1 LSDAVARTAL
11 LEFRNV
17 TVLRGGRA
25 ALRDLNLRVD
35 EGEHLAILGPNGSGK
50 STLLKAITR
59 ECYPVV
65 REGSWLRI
73 LGRERWNV
81 FELRTHLGIV
91 SNDLAAACALDVPAQ
106 DVVLSGFF
114 SSLGLAPHHE
124 VSEAMRRGA
133 HDALVMLDAGHLA
146 NREMTRLSSGEARRV
161 LIARALVHAPQ
172 TLVFDEPSTSLD
184 LAAHRE
190 LRATLQRLAQHG
202 IGIVLVTHDLSDVIP
217 EIERVVFL
225 REGRIVADGPRGELL
240 NARELEALFGV
251 PLELAARDG
260 LLHAW

>member
-1 LSDAVARTAL
+1 MCT
-11 LEFRNV
+11 
-17 TVLRGGRA
+17 
-25 ALRDLNLRVD
+25 
-35 EGEHLAILGPNGSGK
+35 
-50 STLLKAITR
+50 
-59 ECYPVV
+59 
-65 REGSWLRI
+65 
-73 LGRERWNV
+73 
-81 FELRTHLGIV
+81 
-91 SNDLAAACALDVPAQ
+91 
-106 DVVLSGFF
+106 
-114 SSLGLAPHHE
+114 
-124 VSEAMRRGA
+124 
-133 HDALVMLDAGHLA
+133 
-146 NREMTRLSSGEARRV
+146 
-161 LIARALVHAPQ
+161 
-172 TLVFDEPSTSLD
+172 PSTSLD

>member
-1 LSDAVARTAL
+1 MSGAVTRTAL

-25 ALRDLNLRVD
+25 ALCDLNLRVD
-35 EGEHLAILGPNGSGK
+35 AGEHLAILGPNGSGK

-65 REGSWLRI
+65 RDGSWLRI

-91 SNDLAAACALDVPAQ
+91 SNDLAAACALDISATKL
-106 DVVLSGFF
+106 VLSGFF
-114 SSLGLAPHHE
+114 SSLGLSPHHE
-124 VSEAMRRGA
+124 VTEEMRRAA
-133 HDALVMLDAGHLA
+133 HDALAKLDATQLA
-146 NREMTRLSSGEARRV
+146 DREMTRLSSGEARRV
-161 LIARALVHAPQ
+161 LIARALVHTPQ

-190 LRATLQRLAQHG
+190 LRATLRRLAQYG

-225 REGRIVADGPRGELL
+225 REGRIVADGARGALL
-240 NARELEALFGV
+240 NPRELEGLFGV
-251 PLELAARDG
+251 PVEVAARDG
-260 LLHAW
+260 LLYAW